1 MTGPAAQIGDVP
13 PGLHIAVL
21 GGGTAGWMAACLIA
35 RRWPGAAVT
44 VIEDPAIGII
54 GVGEGSTP
62 QLKALF
68 DTLGIAEADWMPRC
82 RATFKHGIRFDGWS
96 DRPGHASYFHPFAG
110 PLDLHSAPLFFDL
123 CQARQQGLDVPAHPD
138 RFFLS
143 ARLAAERKAP
153 HPHENFPFQP
163 GYGYHF
169 DSALIGRVL
178 AEHAVD
184 RLGVRHVARN
194 VRGAEVED
202 GRIARLVLAD
212 DAPLAADLFIDAS
225 GFRALL
231 AGDALKVP
239 FRSFA
244 DLLFND
250 RAVVLPGPVAPDG
263 PETQTRATAL
273 SAGWAWAIPLQ
284 HRTGH
289 GYVYSSRHLDADAA
303 EAELRAH
310 LGLDGADAPPARQLT
325 MRVGRLAD
333 SWTANCLAI
342 GLAQGFVEPLEA
354 RALHIVQATVE
365 GFIHAFEAGG
375 FTARHRD
382 AFNRRIAARIDG
394 IRDYIVCHY
403 RMNGR
408 RDSPYWREAAALTGL
423 SAELDALLAAWS
435 AGADLGAEIERLG
448 IGGIYAPMSWYCLL
462 AGYGAFAGP
471 ARAAPPPGLAA
482 RLDAVDDFLRRAAR
496 NFGDQKACL
505 AQMAGAAGKDGE
517 WRAQR

>member
-1 MTGPAAQIGDVP
+1 
-13 PGLHIAVL
+13 
-21 GGGTAGWMAACLIA
+21 
-35 RRWPGAAVT
+35 
-44 VIEDPAIGII
+44 
-54 GVGEGSTP
+54 
-62 QLKALF
+62 
-68 DTLGIAEADWMPRC
+68 
-82 RATFKHGIRFDGWS
+82 
-96 DRPGHASYFHPFAG
+96 
-110 PLDLHSAPLFFDL
+110 
-123 CQARQQGLDVPAHPD
+123 
-138 RFFLS
+138 
-143 ARLAAERKAP
+143 
-153 HPHENFPFQP
+153 
-163 GYGYHF
+163 
-169 DSALIGRVL
+169 
-178 AEHAVD
+178 
-184 RLGVRHVARN
+184 
-194 VRGAEVED
+194 
-202 GRIARLVLAD
+202 
-212 DAPLAADLFIDAS
+212 
-225 GFRALL
+225 
-231 AGDALKVP
+231 
-239 FRSFA
+239 
-244 DLLFND
+244 
-250 RAVVLPGPVAPDG
+250 
-263 PETQTRATAL
+263 
-273 SAGWAWAIPLQ
+273 
-284 HRTGH
+284 
-289 GYVYSSRHLDADAA
+289 
-303 EAELRAH
+303 
-310 LGLDGADAPPARQLT
+310 

-354 RALHIVQATVE
+354 TALHIVQATVE

-408 RDSPYWREAAALTGL
+408 RDTPYWREAAALTGL

-471 ARAAPPPGLAA
+471 ARTAPPPGLAA